1 MTSSSTNDQIYYN
14 IRISPD
20 EGNRTLAQY
29 SVNRVQAILDKPDDY
44 ELSIIRFSIPTSTIP
59 LMKITENLYSLSLTV
74 AGNTYTEFLPFI
86 ENNLVTPNLR
96 NIFSMQELADS
107 MNFAL
112 STAFTQLAGANV
124 VTSTVPPFFSFD
136 SPTSLLT
143 LNVPKSFETDG
154 IDIFANNFLFVKIN
168 TFQTFYNAQPPSQL
182 VYKIIYQ
189 DNITNSAVYNGIDYY
204 TMSQDS
210 PTVGSV
216 SDFQSI
222 QFLTSS
228 VPVNPE
234 LEGAQTNVTSRVLTD
249 FETFQSGTTTDN
261 ILQYFP
267 RGPRRYYTL
276 LSNDPLKRIDLSIRW
291 VNKSGDSFPLYIEG
305 DQSLTVKILFERK
318 QTLRLEEYV
327 TDLYNDLEEMKVNS
341 TK

>member
-1 MTSSSTNDQIYYN
+1 MTSSSTNDEIYYN
-14 IRISPD
+14 IRISALGEQP
-20 EGNRTLAQY
+20 TLAQY
-29 SVNRVQAILDKPDDY
+29 SVNRVQAILEKPSDY
-44 ELSIIRFSIPTSTIP
+44 ELSIIRFSIPISTIP

-86 ENNLVTPNLR
+86 ENNLVTPGLR

-107 MNFAL
+107 MNAAL
-112 STAFTQLAGANV
+112 TSAFILLSGANV

-136 SPTSLLT
+136 SVSCLLS
-143 LNVPKSFETDG
+143 LNVPKSFETDN

-168 TFQTFYNAQPPSQL
+168 TFQTFYNAHPPSQL
-182 VYKIIYQ
+182 IYKLIYK
-189 DNITNSAVYNGIDYY
+189 DNITNSVTYNAVDYY
-204 TMSQDS
+204 AMSQDS

-234 LEGAQTNVTSRVLTD
+234 LEGAQTNITTRVLTD
-249 FETFQSGTTTDN
+249 FESFQTGKTSDN

-267 RGPRRYYTL
+267 QGPRRYYTL
-276 LSNDPLKRIDLSIRW
+276 LSNDSLKRIDLTIRW
-291 VNKSGDSFPLYIEG
+291 VNKLGESFPLYIQG

-327 TDLYNDLEEMKVNS
+327 TDLYNDLEEMKL
-341 TK
+341 K